1 MNFPSIYC
9 KNFFNSPNDILEI
22 SKNLNFNYSKTGDY
36 PGKRTESLHISNVNL
51 FKHINSKIIR
61 LLYPEFNLYENIQW
75 SAKTYFQKIKYDD
88 VEFNIKNKEYPN
100 KGWVH
105 KDFNSKIS
113 AIIYLNKDINNS
125 GTSINVPKKE
135 ASINLLKTQDLK
147 RIYYSKNFKKDDV
160 NFFQN
165 YQKELNN
172 NLIKFNELI
181 NFKSYYNSI
190 AVFDSSEYH
199 SANYDLKQ
207 NEERLT
213 IISFID
219 KINTTSYHIPEM
231 NRI

>member
-9 KNFFNSPNDILEI
+9 KNFFNNPNDILEI
-22 SKNLNFNYSKTGDY
+22 SKNLNFHYSETGDY
-36 PGKRTESLHISNVNL
+36 PGQRTESLHILNINL

-61 LLYPEFNLYENIQW
+61 LLYPEFNLYEKIQW
-75 SAKTYFQKIKYDD
+75 TAKTYFQKIKYDD

-105 KDFNSKIS
+105 KDFDSKIS
-113 AIIYLNKDINNS
+113 AVIYLNKDINNS
-125 GTSINVPKKE
+125 GTSINIPKKE
-135 ASINLLKTQDLK
+135 SCTDLLKTQDLK
-147 RIYYSKNFKKDDV
+147 RTYFNKSFNKNDI

-165 YQKELNN
+165 YQKQLNT
-172 NLIKFNELI
+172 NLSKFDELI
-181 NFKSYYNSI
+181 IFKSYFNSI

-199 SANYDLKQ
+199 SANFDLKE

-219 KINTTSYHIPEM
+219 KINTTSFPIPEM